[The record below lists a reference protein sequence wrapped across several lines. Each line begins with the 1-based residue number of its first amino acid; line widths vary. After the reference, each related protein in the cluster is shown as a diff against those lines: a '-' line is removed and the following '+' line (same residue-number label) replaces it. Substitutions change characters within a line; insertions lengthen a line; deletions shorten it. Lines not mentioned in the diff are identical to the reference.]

1 MSRHGI
7 SIAQVKSDFP
17 LLKQHVNEKPLVYL
31 DSAASAQKPLEVIE
45 RINDFYQNEYASVH
59 RGVHHLSAEATSNME
74 TVRQQVCQFIGASQR
89 EEIVFTSGTT
99 EAINLVAN
107 SYGRINFKSGDEIIV
122 SEMDHHANIVPWQ
135 MLAEAMQL
143 NIKVWPVSDN
153 GELSLDSLVCLL
165 SERTVLVAVC
175 HVSNVLGTVNPIRA
189 IADIIDRHNTAL
201 ERGASSGDSGVSNRA
216 RVRFLVDGAQAVM
229 HQKVD
234 VKQLGCDFYAFSGH
248 KVYGPTGTGVL
259 YAKHDLLQNMQP
271 WQGGGSMIQSVDLY
285 KGTEFNAAPWLF
297 EAGTPNITG
306 IMGLGAA
313 LRYLKRVGFEQISVH
328 ENKLTQMVLEALRN
342 IPEVCIY
349 GHAESRVGVIAFNLG
364 KHHAF
369 DVGAFLDRYGIAI
382 RTGHHCAMPLMQ
394 RYGVKAMCRVSLA
407 MYNTSDDIAKLVHA
421 LRHIQKLLQNA

>member
-7 SIAQVKSDFP
+7 SITQVKGDFP
-17 LLKQHVNEKPLVYL
+17 LLKQYVNEKPLVYL

-45 RINDFYQNEYASVH
+45 RVNDFYHNEYASVH

-122 SEMDHHANIVPWQ
+122 SEMEHHANIVPWQ

-189 IADIIDRHNTAL
+189 IADIIDRHNTAF
-201 ERGASSGDSGVSNRA
+201 EGGTSSGDSGVSNRA
-216 RVRFLVDGAQAVM
+216 RARFLVDGAQAVM

-248 KVYGPTGTGVL
+248 KVYGPTGTGGVL
-259 YAKHDLLQNMQP
+259 YAKHDLLQSMQP

-285 KGTEFNAAPWLF
+285 KG
-297 EAGTPNITG
+297 
-306 IMGLGAA
+306 
-313 LRYLKRVGFEQISVH
+313 
-328 ENKLTQMVLEALRN
+328 
-342 IPEVCIY
+342 
-349 GHAESRVGVIAFNLG
+349 
-364 KHHAF
+364 
-369 DVGAFLDRYGIAI
+369 D
-382 RTGHHCAMPLMQ
+382 
-394 RYGVKAMCRVSLA
+394 
-407 MYNTSDDIAKLVHA
+407 
-421 LRHIQKLLQNA
+421 